1 LRLSKPCI
9 WVWYRIELEHW
20 HELVW
25 CPIVT
30 SFWKIIK
37 IQIFEYKACWIIN
50 SLNSDNLNFNI
61 LNSRIWEFRISF
73 HFYFPRSGI
82 IESRELWI
90 MSELESYGLIFSK
103 YVLFAANAGHMINRK
118 GGQPNQGICHK
129 VGDGSGQFECPYRNM
144 TILAIPT
151 KDKPS
156 LLIKTSGN
164 NDLSDKNEPYGV
176 HYS

>member
-1 LRLSKPCI
+1 MALLLNKFCAYPNGLDQTLHLSVIPNWTWALAWI
-9 WVWYRIELEHW
+9 S
-20 HELVW
+20 LVSH
-25 CPIVT
+25 CNK
-30 SFWKIIK
+30 FLKIIK

-50 SLNSDNLNFNI
+50 SLKSDNLNFNI

-103 YVLFAANAGHMINRK
+103 YVLFAANTGHMINRK

-151 KDKPS
+151 K
-156 LLIKTSGN
+156 N
-164 NDLSDKNEPYGV
+164 ELSKGV
-176 HYS
+176 HFS